1 MEIKR
6 KHISHAIWTF
16 IESAVL
22 LEEKNF
28 SWKANKVVLTLKTR
42 TETQC

>member
-1 MEIKR
+1 MEMKR

-16 IESAVL
+16 IESAVF
-22 LEEKNF
+22 LEEKHC
-28 SWKANKVVLTLKTR
+28 SWKANKVVLTLKTG